1 MVGVTDIRELLRRY
15 LRGRSERKTAAGLAD
30 RKTAR
35 RYVAAAEALGLSVG
49 DDEARLTDAFVA
61 AVSAAVRVGAPAVR
75 GDFWAHCE
83 THREMLRGWKAEK
96 APGPKL
102 VELLLRHTGTTVPL
116 RTVQRF
122 VAEELGGAQKPKETV
137 HIADCPAG
145 EELQVDYE
153 ELGWVIDPDTGKR
166 RKLHAF
172 VCVAV
177 HSRHMFVYPSWHET
191 MDVTIQALEA
201 AWEFYGGVFKVVIP
215 DNLKAIVRKP
225 DAVKPLIAEVFL
237 EYSQARGF
245 LVDPARVRRPQDKGR
260 VENGVKFTQGDL
272 FAGERLLGLEA
283 WREWARR
290 WCLTRAGMREH
301 GTTRRK
307 PLEMFEQHERSVL
320 LPAPGQPWDVPT
332 WQNAKV
338 GRDHRIQVKEA
349 FYRLPTGHVHE
360 VMRVRVDRTTIKVYH
375 QNMLLRALARVEPGQ
390 CGGDSEDIPEHQRA
404 VIKRDAPALT
414 ALAAAH
420 GPHVGEVARR
430 LLSRLPWWG
439 EARKVHRLLKLCLT
453 YGDAATDLACGKA
466 LALDV
471 DDVLRIERVLVQALE
486 ETPTAVSPAPVMRQ
500 PKPRFAR
507 DPESFRVRPAR
518 PSGAVHAAI
527 VP

>member
-1 MVGVTDIRELLRRY
+1 MTDVRELLRRY

-35 RYVAAAEALGLSVG
+35 RYVRAAQELGLSVG
-49 DDEARLTDAFVA
+49 DDEARLSEPFLAAVA
-61 AVSAAVRVGAPAVR
+61 ARVRVGAPAVR
-75 GDFWAHCE
+75 GSFWALCE
-83 THREMLRGWKAEK
+83 THREVLGSWAAEQV
-96 APGPKL
+96 PGPKL

-122 VAEELGGAQKPKETV
+122 VAEELGGAQKPRETL
-137 HIADCPAG
+137 HITDCPPG

-153 ELGWVIDPDTGKR
+153 ELGWAIDPDTGKR

-177 HSRHMFVYPSWHET
+177 HSRHMFVYPTWHET
-191 MDVTIQALEA
+191 MEGTIEALDA
-201 AWEFYGGVFKVVIP
+201 AWEFFGGVFKVVIP
-215 DNLKAIVRKP
+215 DNLKAIVRRP
-225 DAVKPLIAEVFL
+225 DAVNPTIAEVFL

-260 VENGVKFTQGDL
+260 VENGVKFTQRDFFG
-272 FAGERLLGLEA
+272 GERLLGLEA

-290 WCLTRAGMREH
+290 WCLTRAGMRDH

-307 PLEMFEQHERSVL
+307 PLEVFEQHERPVL
-320 LPAPGQPWDVPT
+320 LPAPTQPWDVPT
-332 WQNAKV
+332 WQLAKV
-338 GRDHRIQVKEA
+338 GRDHRIQVKQA
-349 FYRLPTGHVHE
+349 FYRLPAGHVHE
-360 VMRVRVDRTTIKVYH
+360 EMRVRVDRTTVKVY
-375 QNMLLRALARVEPGQ
+375 QKNMLLRALLRVEPGQ

-404 VIKRDAPALT
+404 LVRRDAPALT
-414 ALAAAH
+414 ALAAQH

-453 YGDAATDLACGKA
+453 YGDAATDLACSKA

-471 DDVLRIERVLVQALE
+471 DDVVRIERVLVQALE
-486 ETPTAVSPAPVMRQ
+486 ETLPAALPVGVIRL

-507 DPESFRVRPAR
+507 DAESFRVRPVR
-518 PSGAVHAAI
+518 PSGAVHAAY